1 MDTLLHPKNASHTYR
16 AGGISESPGE
26 VAHSGIIVQYSGL
39 EIGLTNLEKF
49 PYRFLWLWLRVLSIA
64 GS

>member
-39 EIGLTNLEKF
+39 EIDLTNLEKVF
-49 PYRFLWLWLRVLSIA
+49 PI
-64 GS
+64 G